1 MTIYEEL
8 KFDGKPQVANK
19 LKVLDAITK
28 LQGYAIMDQLINANI
43 SGPLQINVQIIDN
56 RDAITPI
63 TDDI

>member
-1 MTIYEEL
+1 
-8 KFDGKPQVANK
+8 
-19 LKVLDAITK
+19 
-28 LQGYAIMDQLINANI
+28 MDQLINANI